1 MFTNLKSIIKYVVL
15 FHIGI
20 MTTTST
26 AQEYTPT
33 SPSVNALTKF
43 DSHPVNLATGTPNIS
58 IPLTNLP
65 TLSKDMSFDF
75 VLNYHPSSVAVYDT
89 LSGNTGRGWSLY
101 NSGIVS
107 YDGHFN
113 FMGFNGTM
121 KDINNLQVIDET
133 TAVSENKGV
142 RMRAVR
148 GRDSTDVNNFHH
160 AGHYDND
167 VSVTVYDEKGFK
179 YVFDLADN
187 YVKVQTGGNPDVN
200 AWESRK
206 IRNSA
211 FHLTKVYDTKN
222 GLLLTF
228 NYDTFYKVE
237 DYHEGNEKNTYRQL
251 KEVIA
256 HNVGKVVFEHTLGQM
271 NNFDDFKYTS
281 MILRD
286 FNNNQINKF
295 RFIYNGRNLT
305 ELIQDNSDNSKSL
318 KHQFFYKAATLNM
331 YNTISDV
338 DNWGYNNEFDE
349 WCLYDHVENTGTSIV
364 YERSKF
370 SKAVSPRHIMTGIL
384 EKIIYPTGGA
394 VLYEYEA
401 NTFSFTSDIPNFEQ
415 RFNTTID
422 NWEHDP
428 DYFYH
433 LTPLNVHNY
442 TKNTIASYTFTPG
455 GANFF
460 NFSVVDF
467 PKKLY
472 FKFDIDEFE
481 QEMDLVD
488 SPDATPTT
496 MSGYPDFYLGGP
508 NGLFEIF
515 SHIEIVD
522 FGTPTLP
529 NLKSVRR
536 FYKNNLNA
544 CSGQSLTLNTG
555 TYQISLSSTA
565 PHNGYASVQEITL
578 VSNPK
583 KWQYANGIRI
593 KRIGYF
599 ENSSV
604 PQNYYSSANPP
615 TNYTPV
621 KEMSYD
627 YNLFEEPNRSSGY
640 LLVGNVIEYAD
651 WAKKAVRRQEITP
664 VWYKNV
670 RVSQTGEAGRTDY
683 TFISPNDFTN
693 EVTNPPLSST
703 KYGKAKEIKIY
714 NEAGVLQKKIENN
727 YDYEEDYLWVP
738 PLGEMVNSISLGWNA
753 LMQSKETSYFANSN
767 PLEITA
773 NYTYVV
779 DSRFIASKYVTNSVT
794 GENLI
799 TKYYYDFRSTQTN
812 LNRTALEKTEVFLNE
827 KLLNT
832 TFINYSNTWPIVN
845 YGSYLGTPNVS
856 YQAKTTLVSKHD
868 NPLVQKMKV
877 NLIDSNS
884 NPVEI
889 EQENGM
895 KVSYIW
901 GYNSTQVVA
910 KIENMAFASIP
921 ANLITPIIDA
931 SNANN
936 SVNLLTALNA
946 LRNHSSMANAMVT
959 TFTHKPLIGV
969 ETVTD
974 PKGFKM
980 TFFYD
985 KFNRLEKVTDH
996 TGKLLSENEY
1006 HYRTQN

>member
-1 MFTNLKSIIKYVVL
+1 MFNYRKSLTKYIVL
-15 FHIGI
+15 FQLGMI
-20 MTTTST
+20 TTTAL

-33 SPSVNALTKF
+33 SPTVNALTKF
-43 DSHPVNLATGTPNIS
+43 DSHPVDLATGTPNIS

-65 TLSKDMSFDF
+65 TLSKDVSIDF

-107 YDGHFN
+107 YDGTFN
-113 FMGFNGTM
+113 FMGFTGKIKPKEIGDAEN
-121 KDINNLQVIDET
+121 ET
-133 TAVSENKGV
+133 FAIANSGV
-142 RMRAVR
+142 KMYAIR
-148 GRDSTDVNNFHH
+148 GRDSTDSNNFHH
-160 AGHYDND
+160 YGHYDND
-167 VSVTVYDEKGFK
+167 VSVTVYDENGFK

-187 YVKVQTGGNPDVN
+187 YVKVQSGGNPDLN
-200 AWESRK
+200 AWVTRK
-206 IRNSA
+206 IKNSA
-211 FHLTKVYDTKN
+211 FHLTKVYDSKN
-222 GLLLTF
+222 GLILTF

-251 KEVIA
+251 REVIA
-256 HNVGKVVFEHTLGQM
+256 HNVGKIVFEHTLGQM
-271 NNFDDFKYTS
+271 NNFDEFKYTS
-281 MILRD
+281 LILKD
-286 FNNNQINKF
+286 VYNNQIKKF
-295 RFIYNGRNLT
+295 RFIYNGRNLK
-305 ELIQDNSDNSKSL
+305 ELIQDNADNSKSL
-318 KHQFFYKAATLNM
+318 KHQFFYKTPSLNM
-331 YNTISDV
+331 NNTIADV
-338 DNWGYNNEFDE
+338 DNWGYHNEFDE
-349 WCLYDHVENTGTSIV
+349 WCLYELVDELQII
-364 YERSKF
+364 YDRSTF
-370 SKAVSPRHIMTGIL
+370 SKAPSPKNITNGVL

-394 VLYEYEA
+394 VLYEYEP
-401 NTFSFTSDIPNFEQ
+401 NTFSSKDEIHFEERPIPG
-415 RFNTTID
+415 TT
-422 NWEHDP
+422 NPVQWEYDP
-428 DYFYH
+428 DYFFH
-433 LTPLNVHNY
+433 FNVFNIHNFA
-442 TKNTIASYTFTPG
+442 KSTIASYTFTPG
-455 GANFF
+455 GANSF

-467 PKKLY
+467 SKKLY
-472 FKFDIDEFE
+472 FKFDVDEFE

-488 SPDATPTT
+488 SPDAIPST
-496 MSGYPDFYLGGP
+496 MSSYPDFYLGGS
-508 NGLFEIF
+508 NGLFEVF
-515 SHIEIVD
+515 PYIELVN
-522 FGTPTLP
+522 FGTPTAP
-529 NLKSVRR
+529 NLKPVRR
-536 FYKNNLNA
+536 FFKNNLNA
-544 CSGQSLTLNTG
+544 CSGQSLILNPG

-565 PHNGYASVQEITL
+565 PHNGYASVQEIDL

-583 KWQYANGIRI
+583 KWHYGNGIRI

-599 ENSSV
+599 ENASV
-604 PQNYYSSANPP
+604 PQNYYSSANPE
-615 TNYTPV
+615 TGFTPV
-621 KEMSYD
+621 KEMSYE
-627 YNLFEEPNRSSGY
+627 YNLFDDPNKSSGY
-640 LLVGNVIEYAD
+640 LLVDNIVNYES
-651 WAKKAVRRQEITP
+651 WAKKAVSRQYISP
-664 VWYKNV
+664 IWYQNV

-683 TFISPNDFTN
+683 TFISPKDFTGLK
-693 EVTNPPLSST
+693 PLSST
-703 KYGKAKEIKIY
+703 KYGSPKEIKIY
-714 NEAGVLQKKIENN
+714 NEAGVLQKLIENLHI
-727 YDYEEDYLWVP
+727 YEEDYL
-738 PLGEMVNSISLGWNA
+738 SLVGQLQRHASGGWQT
-753 LMQSKETSYFANSN
+753 LMQSKETSFYANSN
-767 PLEITA
+767 PIEITS
-773 NYTYVV
+773 NFTYIN
-779 DSRFIASKYVTNSVT
+779 DGRSIASKKVSTTQTN
-794 GENLI
+794 EFLL
-799 TKYYYDFRSTQTN
+799 TKYYYDTRNSPNYF
-812 LNRTALEKTEVFLNE
+812 NRIALEKTEVFLNE

-845 YGSYLGTPNVS
+845 YGSYFGIPNVS
-856 YQAKTTLVSKHD
+856 YQAQSTLVSKHD

-895 KVSYIW
+895 KVTYIW

-936 SVNLLTALNA
+936 SANLLTALNA